1 MRLFLFFIFL
11 ITPFTLSAE
20 VLRVVILGSGT
31 PRLDIDRFSQ
41 SILVEAGNERLLFD
55 TGRGTAIRLSQ
66 MNVNLSSVNNI
77 FFTHLH
83 SDHIVGFPDVL
94 MTGWVYQREKTLNIF
109 GPSGTKNFVDNIK
122 DAFNEDIKI
131 RLEKPEELKMPG
143 LKTYVKEISNGL
155 VYKSKNVE
163 VHAINVDHGGGVE
176 HAYGYKINY
185 KDKSVVISGDT
196 NYSEELVNAANDVD
210 ILIHEIA
217 AAPSSLINKSEK
229 VRGIMNYHTTP
240 EELTKIINQTKA
252 KFTVLNHVLLL
263 GGITEDRVLKLIKTN
278 LDKDAEVMFGYDLL
292 AIELTDRINTYSVD
306 YTK

>member
-1 MRLFLFFIFL
+1 
-11 ITPFTLSAE
+11 
-20 VLRVVILGSGT
+20 
-31 PRLDIDRFSQ
+31 
-41 SILVEAGNERLLFD
+41 VEAGDERLLFD

-66 MNVNLSSVNNI
+66 MNVNLSSVDNI

-122 DAFNEDIKI
+122 NAFNEDIKI

-143 LKTYVKEISNGL
+143 LKTYVKEISDGL
-155 VYKSKNVE
+155 VYRSKNVE

-196 NYSEELVNAANDVD
+196 NYSEELVNAATDVD

>member
-41 SILVEAGNERLLFD
+41 SILVEAGDERLLFD

-66 MNVNLSSVNNI
+66 MNVNLSSIDNI

-143 LKTYVKEISNGL
+143 LKTYVKEISDGL

-240 EELTKIINQTKA
+240 EELSKIINQTKA

-263 GGITEDRVLKLIKTN
+263 GGITEDKVLKLIKTN

>member
-11 ITPFTLSAE
+11 ITPFTISAE

-41 SILVEAGNERLLFD
+41 SILVEAGDERLLFD

-66 MNVNLSSVNNI
+66 MNVNLSSINNI

-131 RLEKPEELKMPG
+131 RLEKPEELKILG
-143 LKTYVKEISNGL
+143 LNTYVKEISGGL

-163 VHAINVDHGGGVE
+163 VHSINVDHGGGVE

-196 NYSEELVNAANDVD
+196 NYSEELVNAANNVDV
-210 ILIHEIA
+210 LIHEIA

-240 EELTKIINQTKA
+240 EELSKIINQTKA

-263 GGITEDRVLKLIKTN
+263 GGITEDKVLKLIKTN
-278 LDKDAEVMFGYDLL
+278 LDKDTEVMFGYDLL

>member
-1 MRLFLFFIFL
+1 MRLFLFFILL
-11 ITPFTLSAE
+11 ISPFTLSAE

-41 SILVEAGNERLLFD
+41 SILVEAGDERLLFD
-55 TGRGTAIRLSQ
+55 TGRGAAIRLNQ
-66 MNVNLSSVNNI
+66 MNVNLSSINHI

-94 MTGWVYQREKTLNIF
+94 MTGWVYQRRETLNIF
-109 GPSGTKNFVDNIK
+109 GPTGTKKFVENIK
-122 DAFNEDIKI
+122 KAFNEDTKI
-131 RLEKPEELKMPG
+131 RIEKPEELKMSG
-143 LKTYVKEISNGL
+143 LKTFVKEISDGM

-163 VHAINVDHGGGVE
+163 VHAISVDHGGGVE
-176 HAYGYKINY
+176 HAFGYKIIY

-196 NYSEELVNAANDVD
+196 NYSEELVNAANNVD
-210 ILIHEIA
+210 LLIHEIA
-217 AAPSSLINKSEK
+217 AAPSNLINKSEK

-240 EELTKIINQTKA
+240 SELTRIINQTEA

-263 GGITEDRVLKLIKTN
+263 GGITEHKVLEDIKTN
-278 LDKDAEVMFGYDLL
+278 LAKDNEVIFGYDLL

>member
-41 SILVEAGNERLLFD
+41 SILVEAGDERLLFD

-131 RLEKPEELKMPG
+131 RLKKPEELKMSG
-143 LKTYVKEISNGL
+143 LKTYVKEISDGL
-155 VYKSKNVE
+155 VYKSKNIE
-163 VHAINVDHGGGVE
+163 VHAIDVDHGGGVE

-210 ILIHEIA
+210 VLIHEIA

-240 EELTKIINQTKA
+240 EELSKIINQTKA

-263 GGITEDRVLKLIKTN
+263 GGITEDKVLKLIKTN
-278 LDKDAEVMFGYDLL
+278 LDKDTEVMFGYDLL

>member
-41 SILVEAGNERLLFD
+41 SILVEAGDEKLLFD
-55 TGRGTAIRLSQ
+55 TGRGTAVRLSQ
-66 MNVNLSSVNNI
+66 MNVNLSSINNI

-94 MTGWVYQREKTLNIF
+94 MTGWVYQREKILNIF
-109 GPSGTKNFVDNIK
+109 GPSGTKKFVENIK
-122 DAFNEDIKI
+122 NAFNEDIKI
-131 RLEKPEELKMPG
+131 RLEKPEKLKMSG
-143 LKTYVKEISNGL
+143 LKTIVKEISDGL

-185 KDKSVVISGDT
+185 KDKSVIISGDT
-196 NYSEELVNAANDVD
+196 NYSEELVNMANDVD

-240 EELTKIINQTKA
+240 EELIKIINQTKA

-263 GGITEDRVLKLIKTN
+263 GGITEDKVLKLIKTN
-278 LDKDAEVMFGYDLL
+278 LDKDAQVMFGYDLL

>member
-41 SILVEAGNERLLFD
+41 SILVEAGDERLLFD

-122 DAFNEDIKI
+122 NAFNEDIKI

-143 LKTYVKEISNGL
+143 LKTYVKEISDGL
-155 VYKSKNVE
+155 VYRSKNVE

>member
-41 SILVEAGNERLLFD
+41 SILVEAGDERLLFD

-143 LKTYVKEISNGL
+143 LKTHVKEISDGL

-240 EELTKIINQTKA
+240 EELSKIINQTKA

-263 GGITEDRVLKLIKTN
+263 GGITEDKVLKLIKTN
-278 LDKDAEVMFGYDLL
+278 LDKDTEVMFGYDLL

>member
-41 SILVEAGNERLLFD
+41 SILVEAGDERLLFD

-143 LKTYVKEISNGL
+143 LKTYVKEISDGL

>member
-1 MRLFLFFIFL
+1 MRLFLFLILL

-41 SILVEAGNERLLFD
+41 SILVEAGDERLLFD
-55 TGRGTAIRLSQ
+55 TGRGAAIRLSQ
-66 MNVNLSSVNNI
+66 MNVNLSSINHI

-109 GPSGTKNFVDNIK
+109 GPSGTKKFVENIK
-122 DAFNEDIKI
+122 SAFNEDIKI

-143 LKTYVKEISNGL
+143 IKTSVKEITDGL

-163 VHAINVDHGGGVE
+163 VHAISVDHGGGVE

-196 NYSEELVNAANDVD
+196 NYSEELVNAANNVDV
-210 ILIHEIA
+210 LIHEIA

-240 EELTKIINQTKA
+240 EELSKIINQTKA

-263 GGITEDRVLKLIKTN
+263 GGITEDKVLKLIKTN
-278 LDKDAEVMFGYDLL
+278 LDKDTEVMFGYDLL

>member
-41 SILVEAGNERLLFD
+41 SILVEAGDERLLFD

-143 LKTYVKEISNGL
+143 LKTYVKEISDGL
-155 VYKSKNVE
+155 VYRSKNVE

>member
-31 PRLDIDRFSQ
+31 PRLDIDIFSQ
-41 SILVEAGNERLLFD
+41 SILVEAGDERLLFD

-66 MNVNLSSVNNI
+66 MNVNLSSINNI

-143 LKTYVKEISNGL
+143 LKTYVKEISDGL
-155 VYKSKNVE
+155 VYKSKNIE
-163 VHAINVDHGGGVE
+163 VHAIDVDHGGGVE

-210 ILIHEIA
+210 VLIHEIA

-240 EELTKIINQTKA
+240 EELSKIINQTKA

-263 GGITEDRVLKLIKTN
+263 GGITEDKVLKLIKTD
-278 LDKDAEVMFGYDLL
+278 LDKDTEVIFGYDLL

>member
-41 SILVEAGNERLLFD
+41 SILVEAGDERLLFD

-131 RLEKPEELKMPG
+131 RLKKPEELKMSG
-143 LKTYVKEISNGL
+143 LKTYVKEISDGL

-196 NYSEELVNAANDVD
+196 NYSEELVNAAKNVD
-210 ILIHEIA
+210 LLVHEIA
-217 AAPSSLINKSEK
+217 AAPSSLVKKSEK

-240 EELTKIINQTKA
+240 SELIRIINQTKA

-263 GGITEDRVLKLIKTN
+263 GGMTEDKVLKSINSSLS
-278 LDKDAEVMFGYDLL
+278 KDSKAIFGYDLL
-292 AIELTDRINTYSVD
+292 AIELTDRVNTYSVD

>member
-41 SILVEAGNERLLFD
+41 SILVEAGDEKLLFD
-55 TGRGTAIRLSQ
+55 TGRGTAVRLSQ
-66 MNVNLSSVNNI
+66 MNVNLSSINNI

-94 MTGWVYQREKTLNIF
+94 MTGWVYQREKILNIF
-109 GPSGTKNFVDNIK
+109 GPSGTKKFVENIK
-122 DAFNEDIKI
+122 NAFNEDIKI
-131 RLEKPEELKMPG
+131 RLEKPEKLKMSG
-143 LKTYVKEISNGL
+143 LKTIVKEISDGL

-185 KDKSVVISGDT
+185 KDKSVIISGDT
-196 NYSEELVNAANDVD
+196 NYSEELVNMANDVD

-240 EELTKIINQTKA
+240 EELIKIINQTKA

-263 GGITEDRVLKLIKTN
+263 GGITEDKVLKLIKTN
-278 LDKDAEVMFGYDLL
+278 LDKDAQVVFGYDLL

>member
-11 ITPFTLSAE
+11 ITPFTISAE

-41 SILVEAGNERLLFD
+41 SILVEAGDERLLFD

-66 MNVNLSSVNNI
+66 MNVNLSSINNI

-131 RLEKPEELKMPG
+131 RLEKPEELKILG
-143 LKTYVKEISNGL
+143 LKTYVKEISDGL

-163 VHAINVDHGGGVE
+163 VHSINVDHGGGVE

-240 EELTKIINQTKA
+240 EELSKIINQTKA

-263 GGITEDRVLKLIKTN
+263 GGITEDKVLKLIKTN
-278 LDKDAEVMFGYDLL
+278 LDKDTEVMFGYDLL

>member
-41 SILVEAGNERLLFD
+41 SILVEAGDERLLFD

-66 MNVNLSSVNNI
+66 MNVNLSSINNI

-131 RLEKPEELKMPG
+131 RLEKPEELKILG
-143 LKTYVKEISNGL
+143 LNTYVKEISGGL

-163 VHAINVDHGGGVE
+163 VHSINVDHGGGVE

-263 GGITEDRVLKLIKTN
+263 GGITEDKVLKLIKTN
-278 LDKDAEVMFGYDLL
+278 LDKDTEVMFGYDLL

>member
-41 SILVEAGNERLLFD
+41 SILVEAGDERLLFD

-66 MNVNLSSVNNI
+66 MNINLSSVNNI

-131 RLEKPEELKMPG
+131 RLEKPEELKMSG
-143 LKTYVKEISNGL
+143 LKTYVKEISDGL

-240 EELTKIINQTKA
+240 EELSKIINQTKA

-263 GGITEDRVLKLIKTN
+263 GGITEDKVLKLIKTN
-278 LDKDAEVMFGYDLL
+278 LDKDTEVMFGYDLL

>member
-41 SILVEAGNERLLFD
+41 SILVEAGDERLLFD

-66 MNVNLSSVNNI
+66 MNVNLSSIDNI

-122 DAFNEDIKI
+122 NAFNEDIKI

-143 LKTYVKEISNGL
+143 LKTYVKEISDGL

>member
-41 SILVEAGNERLLFD
+41 SILVEAGDERLLFD

-66 MNVNLSSVNNI
+66 MNVNLSSINNI

-131 RLEKPEELKMPG
+131 RLEKPEELKILG
-143 LKTYVKEISNGL
+143 LNTYVKEISGGL

-240 EELTKIINQTKA
+240 EELSKIINQTKA

-263 GGITEDRVLKLIKTN
+263 GGITEDKVLKLIKTN
-278 LDKDAEVMFGYDLL
+278 LDKDTEVMFGYDLL

>member
-11 ITPFTLSAE
+11 ITPFTISAE

-41 SILVEAGNERLLFD
+41 SILVEAGDERLLFD

-66 MNVNLSSVNNI
+66 MNVNLSSINNI

-83 SDHIVGFPDVL
+83 SDHIVGFPDIL

-131 RLEKPEELKMPG
+131 RLEKPEELKILG
-143 LKTYVKEISNGL
+143 LKTYVKEISDGL

-163 VHAINVDHGGGVE
+163 VHSINVDHGGGVE

-240 EELTKIINQTKA
+240 EELSKIINQTKA

-263 GGITEDRVLKLIKTN
+263 GGITEDKVLKLIKTN
-278 LDKDAEVMFGYDLL
+278 LDKDTEVMFGYDLL

>member
-11 ITPFTLSAE
+11 ITPFTISAE

-41 SILVEAGNERLLFD
+41 SILVEAGDERLLFD

-66 MNVNLSSVNNI
+66 MNVNLSSINNI

-131 RLEKPEELKMPG
+131 RLEKPEELKILG
-143 LKTYVKEISNGL
+143 LNTYVKEISGGL

-163 VHAINVDHGGGVE
+163 VHSINVDHGGGVE

-263 GGITEDRVLKLIKTN
+263 GGITEDKVLKLIKTN
-278 LDKDAEVMFGYDLL
+278 LDKDTEVMFGYDLL

>member
-41 SILVEAGNERLLFD
+41 SILVEAGDERLLFD

-66 MNVNLSSVNNI
+66 MNVNLSSINNI

-143 LKTYVKEISNGL
+143 LKTYVKEISDGL
-155 VYKSKNVE
+155 VYKSKNIE
-163 VHAINVDHGGGVE
+163 VHAIDVDHGGGVE

-196 NYSEELVNAANDVD
+196 NYSEELVNAANNVDV
-210 ILIHEIA
+210 LIHEIA

>member
-41 SILVEAGNERLLFD
+41 SILVEAGDERLLFD

-94 MTGWVYQREKTLNIF
+94 MTGWVYQREKILNIF
-109 GPSGTKNFVDNIK
+109 GPSGTKKFVENIK
-122 DAFNEDIKI
+122 NAFNEDIKI
-131 RLEKPEELKMPG
+131 RLEKPEKLKMSG
-143 LKTYVKEISNGL
+143 LKTIVKEISDGL

-185 KDKSVVISGDT
+185 KDKSVIISGDT
-196 NYSEELVNAANDVD
+196 NYSEELVNMANDVD

-240 EELTKIINQTKA
+240 EELIKIINQTKA

-263 GGITEDRVLKLIKTN
+263 GGITEDKVLKLIKTN
-278 LDKDAEVMFGYDLL
+278 LDKDAQVMFGYDLL

>member
-41 SILVEAGNERLLFD
+41 SILVEAGDERLLFD

-122 DAFNEDIKI
+122 NAFNEDIKI

-143 LKTYVKEISNGL
+143 LKTYVKEISDGL

>member
-11 ITPFTLSAE
+11 ITPFTISAE

-41 SILVEAGNERLLFD
+41 SILVEAGDERLLFD

-66 MNVNLSSVNNI
+66 MNVNLSSINNI

-131 RLEKPEELKMPG
+131 RLEKPEELKILG
-143 LKTYVKEISNGL
+143 LNTYVKEISGGL

-163 VHAINVDHGGGVE
+163 VHSINVDHGGGVE

-240 EELTKIINQTKA
+240 EELSKIINQTKA

-263 GGITEDRVLKLIKTN
+263 GGITEDKVLKLIKTN
-278 LDKDAEVMFGYDLL
+278 LDKDTEVMFGYDLL

>member
-41 SILVEAGNERLLFD
+41 SILVEAGDERLLFD

-66 MNVNLSSVNNI
+66 MNVNLSSIDNI

-143 LKTYVKEISNGL
+143 LKTYVKEISDGL

-217 AAPSSLINKSEK
+217 AAPLSLINKSEK

-240 EELTKIINQTKA
+240 EELSKIINQTKA

-263 GGITEDRVLKLIKTN
+263 GGITEDKVLKLIKTN
-278 LDKDAEVMFGYDLL
+278 LDKDTEVMFGYDLL

>member
-11 ITPFTLSAE
+11 ITPFTICAE

-41 SILVEAGNERLLFD
+41 SILVEAGDERLLFD

-66 MNVNLSSVNNI
+66 MNVNLSSINNI

-131 RLEKPEELKMPG
+131 RLEKPEELKILG
-143 LKTYVKEISNGL
+143 LNTYVKEISGGL

-163 VHAINVDHGGGVE
+163 VHSINVDHGGGVE

-263 GGITEDRVLKLIKTN
+263 GGITEDKVLKLIKTN
-278 LDKDAEVMFGYDLL
+278 LDKDTEVMFGYDLL

>member
-1 MRLFLFFIFL
+1 MRLFLFLILL

-41 SILVEAGNERLLFD
+41 SILVEAGDERLLFD
-55 TGRGTAIRLSQ
+55 TGRGAAIRLSQ
-66 MNVNLSSVNNI
+66 MNVNLSSINHI

-94 MTGWVYQREKTLNIF
+94 MTGWVYQREKILNIF
-109 GPSGTKNFVDNIK
+109 GPSGTKKFVENIK
-122 DAFNEDIKI
+122 SAFNEDIKI
-131 RLEKPEELKMPG
+131 RLQKPEELKMPG
-143 LKTYVKEISNGL
+143 IKTSVKEITHGL

-163 VHAINVDHGGGVE
+163 VHAISVDHGGGVE

-217 AAPSSLINKSEK
+217 AAPLSLINKSGK

-263 GGITEDRVLKLIKTN
+263 GGITEDKVLELIKTN
-278 LDKDAEVMFGYDLL
+278 LDKDTKVMFGYDLL

>member
-41 SILVEAGNERLLFD
+41 SILVEAGDERLLFD

-66 MNVNLSSVNNI
+66 MNVNLSSINNI

-94 MTGWVYQREKTLNIF
+94 MTGWVYQREKTLNIY

-143 LKTYVKEISNGL
+143 LKTYVKEISDGL
-155 VYKSKNVE
+155 VYKSKNIE
-163 VHAINVDHGGGVE
+163 VHAIDVDHGGGVE

-210 ILIHEIA
+210 VLIHEIA

-240 EELTKIINQTKA
+240 EELSKIINQTKA

-263 GGITEDRVLKLIKTN
+263 GGITEDKVLKLIKTN

>member
-41 SILVEAGNERLLFD
+41 SILVEAGDERLLFD

-143 LKTYVKEISNGL
+143 LKTYVKEISDGL

-263 GGITEDRVLKLIKTN
+263 GGITEDKVLKLIKTN

>member
-41 SILVEAGNERLLFD
+41 SILVEAGDERLLFD

-143 LKTYVKEISNGL
+143 LKTYVKEISDGL
-155 VYKSKNVE
+155 VYKSKNIE
-163 VHAINVDHGGGVE
+163 VHAIDVDHGGGVE

-210 ILIHEIA
+210 VLIHEIA

-229 VRGIMNYHTTP
+229 IRGIMNYHTTP
-240 EELTKIINQTKA
+240 EELTKIINQTNA
-252 KFTVLNHVLLL
+252 KLTVLNHVLLL
-263 GGITEDRVLKLIKTN
+263 GGITEDKVLKLIKTN
-278 LDKDAEVMFGYDLL
+278 LDKDTEVIFGYDLL

>member
-41 SILVEAGNERLLFD
+41 SILVEAGDERLLFD

-122 DAFNEDIKI
+122 NAFNEDIKI

-143 LKTYVKEISNGL
+143 LKTYVKEISDGL
-155 VYKSKNVE
+155 VYRSKNVE

-196 NYSEELVNAANDVD
+196 NYSEELVNAATDVD

-240 EELTKIINQTKA
+240 EESK
-252 KFTVLNHVLLL
+252 
-263 GGITEDRVLKLIKTN
+263 
-278 LDKDAEVMFGYDLL
+278 
-292 AIELTDRINTYSVD
+292 
-306 YTK
+306 

>member
-11 ITPFTLSAE
+11 ITPFTICAE

-41 SILVEAGNERLLFD
+41 SILVEAGDERLLFD

-66 MNVNLSSVNNI
+66 MNVNLSSINNI

-131 RLEKPEELKMPG
+131 RLEKPEELKILG
-143 LKTYVKEISNGL
+143 LNTYVKEISGGL

-163 VHAINVDHGGGVE
+163 VHSINVDHGGGVE

-196 NYSEELVNAANDVD
+196 NYSEELVNAANNVDV
-210 ILIHEIA
+210 LIHEIA

-240 EELTKIINQTKA
+240 EELSKIINQTKA

-263 GGITEDRVLKLIKTN
+263 GGITEDKVLKLIKTN
-278 LDKDAEVMFGYDLL
+278 LDKDTEVMFGYDLL

>member
-11 ITPFTLSAE
+11 ITPFTICAE

-41 SILVEAGNERLLFD
+41 SILVEAGDERLLFD

-66 MNVNLSSVNNI
+66 MNVNLSSINNI

-131 RLEKPEELKMPG
+131 RLEKPEELKILG
-143 LKTYVKEISNGL
+143 LNTYVKEISGGL

-163 VHAINVDHGGGVE
+163 VHSINVDHGGGVE

-240 EELTKIINQTKA
+240 EELSKIINQTKA

-263 GGITEDRVLKLIKTN
+263 GGITEDKVLKLIKTN
-278 LDKDAEVMFGYDLL
+278 LDKDTEVMFGYDLL

>member
-66 MNVNLSSVNNI
+66 MNVNLSSVDNI

-94 MTGWVYQREKTLNIF
+94 MTGWVYQREKTLNIY

-143 LKTYVKEISNGL
+143 LKTYVKEISDGL

>member
-1 MRLFLFFIFL
+1 MRLFLFVIFL

-41 SILVEAGNERLLFD
+41 SILVEAGDEKLLFD
-55 TGRGTAIRLSQ
+55 TGRGTAVRLSQ
-66 MNVNLSSVNNI
+66 MNVNLSSINNI

-94 MTGWVYQREKTLNIF
+94 MTGWVYQREKILNIF
-109 GPSGTKNFVDNIK
+109 GPSGTKKFVENIK
-122 DAFNEDIKI
+122 NAFNEDIKI
-131 RLEKPEELKMPG
+131 RLEKPEKLKMSG
-143 LKTYVKEISNGL
+143 LKTIVKEISDGL

-185 KDKSVVISGDT
+185 KDKSVIISGDT
-196 NYSEELVNAANDVD
+196 NYSEELVNMANDVD

-240 EELTKIINQTKA
+240 EELIKIINQTKA

-263 GGITEDRVLKLIKTN
+263 GGITEDKVLKLIKTN
-278 LDKDAEVMFGYDLL
+278 LDKDAQVMFGYDLL

>member
-1 MRLFLFFIFL
+1 MRLFLFFILL
-11 ITPFTLSAE
+11 ISPFTLSAE

-41 SILVEAGNERLLFD
+41 SILVEAGDERLLFD
-55 TGRGTAIRLSQ
+55 TGRGAAIRLNQ
-66 MNVNLSSVNNI
+66 MNVNLSSINHI

-94 MTGWVYQREKTLNIF
+94 MTGWVYQRRETLNIF
-109 GPSGTKNFVDNIK
+109 GPTGTKKFVENIK
-122 DAFNEDIKI
+122 KAFNEDTKI
-131 RLEKPEELKMPG
+131 RIEKPEELKMSG
-143 LKTYVKEISNGL
+143 LKTFVKEISDGM

-163 VHAINVDHGGGVE
+163 VHAISVDHGGGVE
-176 HAYGYKINY
+176 HAFGYKIIY

-196 NYSEELVNAANDVD
+196 NYSEELVNAANNVD
-210 ILIHEIA
+210 LLIHEIA
-217 AAPSSLINKSEK
+217 AAPSNLINKSEK

-240 EELTKIINQTKA
+240 SELTKIINQTEA

-263 GGITEDRVLKLIKTN
+263 GGITENKVLEDIKTN
-278 LDKDAEVMFGYDLL
+278 LAKDNEVIFGYDLL

>member
-41 SILVEAGNERLLFD
+41 SILVEAGEEKLLFD

-66 MNVNLSSVNNI
+66 MNVNLSSINNI

-94 MTGWVYQREKTLNIF
+94 MTGWVYQREKILNIF
-109 GPSGTKNFVDNIK
+109 GPSGTKKFVENIK
-122 DAFNEDIKI
+122 NAFNEDIKI
-131 RLEKPEELKMPG
+131 RLEKPEKLKMSG
-143 LKTYVKEISNGL
+143 LKTIVKEISDGL

-185 KDKSVVISGDT
+185 KDKSVIISGDT
-196 NYSEELVNAANDVD
+196 NYSEELVNMANDVD

-240 EELTKIINQTKA
+240 EELIKIINQTKA

-263 GGITEDRVLKLIKTN
+263 GGITEDKVLKLIKTN